1 MLRYTGIKEYEAQV
15 AGILKETSGREDQ
28 AALAVVAEAPSSTGS
43 HQLVFVL
50 RALGSSRGRASLPP
64 LVVRFDMQ
72 VFLYARQHAYLNIG
86 GDPTMA
92 KAKITTKSGLVMQID
107 GTPAE
112 IAAVLRDLKDQEE
125 NAAAPT
131 RTAGGRGGRV
141 RLPDLMGALVDGK
154 SFNKPQDLAAVR
166 TALQELGHH
175 YPMTTL
181 SGAML
186 RQVRRRNLRRMRQDK
201 RWVYVTR

>member
-1 MLRYTGIKEYEAQV
+1 
-15 AGILKETSGREDQ
+15 
-28 AALAVVAEAPSSTGS
+28 
-43 HQLVFVL
+43 
-50 RALGSSRGRASLPP
+50 
-64 LVVRFDMQ
+64 
-72 VFLYARQHAYLNIG
+72 
-86 GDPTMA
+86 MA
-92 KAKITTKSGLVMQID
+92 KAKITTKSGLVMQVD

-125 NAAAPT
+125 QAAAPK
-131 RTAGGRGGRV
+131 RKRGVKAGPV
-141 RLPDLMGALVDGK
+141 QLPDLIGALVDGK
-154 SFNKPQDLAAVR
+154 FFNKPQDLAAVK
-166 TALQELGHH
+166 TALEELGHH